1 MNFGEKTGPGILRCA
16 PQNAARQ
23 VNIDAK
29 HWWNT
34 INKNIAITGGLK
46 EQVVIFICYPSATNG
61 MSRTGLPGLKV
72 GLMIPVGSWQKAASP
87 CDLFR
92 GCSVVVLPSGHQ
104 QKLFDYFV
112 LPSKRVSKNGN

>member
-23 VNIDAK
+23 VNTDAK

-46 EQVVIFICYPSATNG
+46 EQVVVIFICYPSARNG
-61 MSRTGLPGLKV
+61 
-72 GLMIPVGSWQKAASP
+72 
-87 CDLFR
+87 
-92 GCSVVVLPSGHQ
+92 
-104 QKLFDYFV
+104 
-112 LPSKRVSKNGN
+112 